1 MANQLFVE
9 RLDDSDPPPDE
20 RLWTHADVDRATH
33 ISIWHSDMAVD
44 LRVYVCLQYQA
55 LVGHSH

>member
-1 MANQLFVE
+1 MATQLFVE

-33 ISIWHSDMAVD
+33 ISGYSDMAVD
-44 LRVYVCLQYQA
+44 PRV
-55 LVGHSH
+55 

>member
-1 MANQLFVE
+1 MANQLFVA

-44 LRVYVCLQYQA
+44 PRVYISLRGYDCP
-55 LVGHSH
+55 